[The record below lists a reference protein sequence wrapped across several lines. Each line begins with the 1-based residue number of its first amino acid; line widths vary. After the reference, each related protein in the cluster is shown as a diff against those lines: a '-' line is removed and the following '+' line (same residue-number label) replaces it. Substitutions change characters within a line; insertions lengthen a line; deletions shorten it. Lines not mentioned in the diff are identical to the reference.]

1 MRSAHT
7 FLLKNLLTVTTIK
20 FEKVNNTTS
29 EAKKLRMWHGLHWLR
44 IVAHCKFQHLV

>member
-20 FEKVNNTTS
+20 FDKVNNSS
-29 EAKKLRMWHGLHWLR
+29 EAEQLRMWYGLNWLR
-44 IVAHCKFQHLV
+44 IVAHCRLHHLV